1 MNSSRSHR
9 LKNKT
14 AERDPLDQEDLT
26 TLNTENIFN
35 IKFDYDRI

>member
-1 MNSSRSHR
+1 MNSSRHR
-9 LKNKT
+9 LKTKT